1 MLGTATYL
9 TRVVLEMASCLT
21 IPPDRAVGMAAY
33 LTVPPDR
40 EVLGMATYCY
50 TRKRS
55 FINGYLLNSFTR

>member
-1 MLGTATYL
+1 
-9 TRVVLEMASCLT
+9 MASCLT

-40 EVLGMATYCY
+40 QVLGMATYSY

-55 FINGYLLNSFTR
+55 L